1 MQIQWLR
8 FVIVGAF
15 NTGFSYTIY
24 AVFIFFGANYAF
36 ANFVALALGILV
48 GFHTTGRLVF
58 ENTDNKR
65 FYRFVLVWGVI
76 YLITTLTIGRL
87 IFIGFNEYEA
97 GLIALP
103 LSVILSYLF
112 QKYFVFRKSK
122 HD

>member
-1 MQIQWLR
+1 MQKQWFR

-15 NTGFSYTIY
+15 NTGFSYTVY

-36 ANFVALALGILV
+36 ANFMGLALGILV
-48 GFHTTGRLVF
+48 GFRTTGRLVF
-58 ENTDNKR
+58 DNTDNKR

-87 IFIGFNEYEA
+87 ISTGFNEYEA
-97 GLIALP
+97 GLIVLP
-103 LSVILSYLF
+103 LSVMLSYFL
-112 QKYFVFRKSK
+112 QKNFVFRKSK